1 MSNELPVIDHAGVLP
16 DAEGLPAW
24 VSSDATVGD
33 KGTPYSCSFCGVGD
47 SGFLQSLAAE
57 ELELSSDL
65 GDGDSKKRYSGGS
78 SVTERA
84 VRQTIPTAGCVKL
97 KLSMASQRPAFP
109 IHVAPSVLEPDG
121 TRRTISYDEA
131 IERFAELQLAHR
143 GDLGKTLFYACGQID
158 YFAIFAIQ
166 EVYRLLGV
174 RNLTG
179 NAEHC
184 LNAGAV
190 HNEILTGQEGP
201 FLTIDQSVTGPDR
214 FFLLNGWNGLV
225 THPPVYRALSK
236 REDFDAFLVEVAVTE
251 TAIDLAKKLGPER
264 VLLIRPRSD
273 PQLALS
279 VAHELLNVHGGA
291 IETQFI
297 EHFSDTDSF
306 EKFSAF
312 AKRSRFEPRHVAGR
326 IAPEAEY
333 EGRLED
339 GIRMI
344 ARKLADQ
351 GTVPINIPS
360 VGLSQSSGVVA
371 HCLWGSAL
379 AMLGKYGLNPDGGPA
394 GGTLRVPGQINAES
408 EVQGLSRKYYMGRI
422 PIEQTAEAARRM
434 GLPDDAYRGVVDD
447 EPRAALDYALS
458 TPDSDELFVFMG
470 TQFEANMMDR
480 RRWIAKL
487 KDPRNKIVVIDPI
500 PDPFTLE
507 FADLVIPAPPHIAST
522 KLYQNGEWK
531 MSLSVPGKH
540 APPETRSDSTIIYD
554 MIAAVAR
561 RLAQDETL
569 REAHPDLA
577 GHLASG
583 YLDER
588 FGDGLAR
595 MKGEVDRAQLW
606 RRVQDYMAGGRGPL
620 YCSPE
625 HADGRP
631 IEWKELVEEGAVVYG
646 GVGVNRYVL
655 DYDKLEKRPFA
666 DIFREPRDFSFFVP
680 TEHDLHIPHGMIL
693 NSGRSSMSSDRK
705 AIQFA
710 TSSFNSGKATP
721 LVNMPDE
728 NPCHVSS
735 MLAAKIGLVEGDRI
749 RVTGR
754 NTGAAIDLPAVI
766 TDRVKGETAYVSFH
780 KSRAQIED
788 GVYVNDVTTSEDRCS
803 YCSQTS
809 VKASQVLFERVPAVS
824 HKPDGLAAPAIISGL
839 RDAGQALD
847 TTRIDTRADLP
858 IWSGQDTPLYV
869 NEIIEETHDVY
880 TFRLQGDPL
889 CRFAFLPGQFCS
901 LVLNIDGKK
910 IVRSYTISSTP
921 TRPYVL
927 EVTIKRVPGGL
938 VSNWLPDNLKVG
950 DRIEVAGPKGKF
962 HLSPGSIPR
971 KVLFLGAGSGITPV
985 MSMSRWLC
993 DVAAD
998 VDIQMFNSVRSP
1010 DDIIFEREFDYMV
1023 ERYGMF
1029 SSVQISGTRG
1039 TRGDWK
1045 GLAGHISRPVLEM
1058 VSPDMFE
1065 REIFM
1070 CGPQGFMDAAR
1081 GILDEMGFDL
1091 AKLHSESFG
1100 GVRTSTADKA
1110 GPLGGG
1116 AAEEAGAEAGN
1127 FMIEFAGAGVNARTD
1142 GRASVLDVAEEHDID
1157 LDYGCRT
1164 GSCGDCKAKLISGD
1178 VDLTNDEG
1186 LEPGER
1192 DAGYILTCV
1201 AHPKGDCVIDA

>member
-1 MSNELPVIDHAGVLP
+1 MSNELPVIDHAGVLQ
-16 DAEGLPAW
+16 DATGLPTW
-24 VSSDATVGD
+24 VSSEAGVDD
-33 KGTPYSCSFCGVGD
+33 RGTPYSCSFCGVGD
-47 SGFLQSLAAE
+47 SGFLQSTSAGG
-57 ELELSSDL
+57 LELSSDL
-65 GDGDSKKRYSGGS
+65 GDEGKTHYSGGA
-78 SVTERA
+78 SVSERS
-84 VRQTIPTAGCVKL
+84 VRQTIPTGGCVKL

-121 TRRTISYDEA
+121 SRRTISYEEA
-131 IERFAELQLAHR
+131 IERFAEMQLAHR

-158 YFAIFAIQ
+158 YFSIFAIQ
-166 EVYRLLGV
+166 EVFRLLGI

-201 FLTIDQSVTGPDR
+201 FLTIDQSVAGPDR
-214 FFLLNGWNGLV
+214 FFLFNGWNGLV
-225 THPPVYRALSK
+225 THPPVYRAISK

-273 PQLALS
+273 PHLALS
-279 VAHELLNVHGGA
+279 VAHELLNAHGDA
-291 IETQFI
+291 IEDRFI
-297 EHFSDTDSF
+297 EHFSDADSF
-306 EKFSAF
+306 ERFSAF
-312 AKRSRFEPRHVAGR
+312 ARQSRFEPRHVAGR
-326 IAPEAEY
+326 IAPEEGY

-339 GIRMI
+339 GIRLI
-344 ARKLADQ
+344 ARKMADQ
-351 GTVPINIPS
+351 RTVPINIPS

-379 AMLGKYGLNPDGGPA
+379 AMLGKYGLKPDGGPA

-422 PIEQTAEAARRM
+422 PIDETAEAARRM
-434 GLPDDAYRGVVDD
+434 GLPDDAYQGVVED
-447 EPRAALDYALS
+447 EPRAALDYAQS
-458 TPDSDELFVFMG
+458 TPNTDELFVFMG

-487 KDPRNKIVVIDPI
+487 KDPRCRIVVIDPI

-507 FADLVIPAPPHIAST
+507 FADLIIPAPPHIAAT

-540 APPETRSDSTIIYD
+540 AAPETRSDATIIYD
-554 MIAAVAR
+554 MMAAVTR
-561 RLAQDETL
+561 CLAADQDQQKI
-569 REAHPDLA
+569 HPDLA
-577 GHLASG
+577 RHLTSG
-583 YLDER
+583 YLSER
-588 FGDGLAR
+588 FGDGLNR
-595 MKGEVDRAQLW
+595 MDGEVDRAQLW
-606 RRVQDYMAGGRGPL
+606 KRVQDYMVGGRGPL
-620 YCSPE
+620 YCSPD

-631 IEWKELVEEGAVVYG
+631 IEWKELVEGGAVVYG
-646 GVGVNRYVL
+646 GVGVNRYML
-655 DYDKLEKRPFA
+655 DYDKPEQRPFA
-666 DIFREPRDFSFFVP
+666 GIFREPRDFTFFSP
-680 TEHDLHIPHGMIL
+680 TEDDLHIPHGMIL

-710 TSSFNSGKATP
+710 TASFNSGKATP

-728 NPCHVSS
+728 NPCHISP
-735 MLAAKIGLVEGDRI
+735 MLAKKLGVVEGDRV

-754 NTGAAIDLPAVI
+754 GTGAAIELPAVI

-788 GVYVNDVTTSEDRCS
+788 GVYVNDVTTADERCS

-809 VKASQVLFERVPAVS
+809 VKSSLVLFERVPAVIG
-824 HKPDGLAAPAIISGL
+824 KPDDLAAPTIVSGL
-839 RDAGQALD
+839 RDAGQGLD
-847 TTRIDTRADLP
+847 TTKIDTRTELP
-858 IWSGQDTPLYV
+858 VWSGQDTPLYV
-869 NEIIEETHDVY
+869 NEIIQETHDVY

-889 CRFAFLPGQFCS
+889 CRFTYLPGQFCS

-910 IVRSYTISSTP
+910 VVRSYTISSTP

-927 EVTIKRVPGGL
+927 EITVKRVPGGL
-938 VSNWLPDNLKVG
+938 VSNWLPDNLKIG

-962 HLSPGSIPR
+962 HLQPGGIPR

-985 MSMSRWLC
+985 MSMARWLC

-998 VDIQMFNSVRSP
+998 VDIQLFNSVRSP
-1010 DDIIFEREFDYMV
+1010 DDIIFSREFDYMV
-1023 ERYGMF
+1023 ERYRMF
-1029 SSVQISGTRG
+1029 TSSQISDTRG

-1045 GLAGHISRPVLEM
+1045 GLSGHISRPVLEL
-1058 VSPDMFE
+1058 VSPDLFE
-1065 REIFM
+1065 REVFM

-1081 GILDEMGFDL
+1081 DILDGMGFDL

-1100 GVRTSTADKA
+1100 GVRTSIAEKATPIGGNAAD
-1110 GPLGGG
+1110 GEDP
-1116 AAEEAGAEAGN
+1116 EAGE
-1127 FMIEFAGAGVNARTD
+1127 FMIEFAGAGVTARTD
-1142 GRASVLDVAEEHDID
+1142 GRMSVLDLAEAHDID

-1164 GSCGDCKAKLISGD
+1164 GSCGDCKAKLITGD
-1178 VDLTNDEG
+1178 VDLVNDEG
-1186 LEPGER
+1186 LTSDER
-1192 DAGYILTCV
+1192 EEGYILTCV
-1201 AHPKGDCVIDA
+1201 AHPKVDCVIDA

>member
-1 MSNELPVIDHAGVLP
+1 MSNELPVIDHAGVLE

-24 VSSDATVGD
+24 VSSEASVGD

-47 SGFLQSLAAE
+47 SGFLQSSSGGQ
-57 ELELSSDL
+57 LELSSDL
-65 GDGDSKKRYSGGS
+65 GDGDNRKHYSGGAT
-78 SVTERA
+78 VTERT

-121 TRRTISYDEA
+121 SRRTISYEEA
-131 IERFAELQLAHR
+131 IDRFAELQLAHR

-158 YFAIFAIQ
+158 YFSIFAIQ
-166 EVYRLLGV
+166 EAFRLLGV

-201 FLTIDQSVTGPDR
+201 FLTIDQSVGGPDR
-214 FFLLNGWNGLV
+214 FFLMNGWNGLV
-225 THPPVYRALSK
+225 THPPVYRAIAK
-236 REDFDAFLVEVAVTE
+236 REDLDAFLVEVAVTE

-279 VAHELLNVHGGA
+279 VAHELLNVHSEA
-291 IETQFI
+291 VENRFI

-306 EKFSAF
+306 EKFSTF
-312 AKRSRFEPRHVAGR
+312 ARKSRFEPRNVASR

-333 EGRLED
+333 EQRLED

-351 GTVPINIPS
+351 RTVPINIPS

-379 AMLGKYGLNPDGGPA
+379 AMLGKYGLKPSGGPA
-394 GGTLRVPGQINAES
+394 GGTLRIPGQINAES

-422 PIEQTAEAARRM
+422 PIDQTAEAARRM
-434 GLPDDAYRGVVDD
+434 GLPDDAYQGVVDD
-447 EPRAALDYALS
+447 EPRAALDYAKS
-458 TPDSDELFVFMG
+458 APNADELFVFMG

-480 RRWIAKL
+480 RRWITKL
-487 KDPRNKIVVIDPI
+487 KDPHSKIVVIDPI

-507 FADLVIPAPPHIAST
+507 FADLIIPAPPHIAAT

-540 APPETRSDSTIIYD
+540 APPETRSDATIIYD
-554 MIAAVAR
+554 LMAAV
-561 RLAQDETL
+561 TK
-569 REAHPDLA
+569 
-577 GHLASG
+577 HLAADESQRKTHQDLTAHLDSG
-583 YLDER
+583 YLEER
-588 FGDGLAR
+588 FGSGLAR
-595 MKGEVDRAQLW
+595 MSGEVDRAQLW
-606 RRVQDYMAGGRGPL
+606 QRVQDYMAGGSGPL

-631 IEWKELVEEGAVVYG
+631 IEWKELVEHGAIVYG
-646 GVGVNRYVL
+646 GVGVNRYML
-655 DYDKLEKRPFA
+655 DYDKPDQNPFA
-666 DIFREPRDFSFFVP
+666 GIFKEPRKFTFFVP
-680 TEHDLHIPHGMIL
+680 TEDDLHIPQGMIL

-710 TSSFNSGKATP
+710 TASFNSGKATP

-728 NPCHVSS
+728 APCHVSP
-735 MLAAKIGLVEGDRI
+735 MLAAKLGLGEGDRI

-754 NTGAAIDLPAVI
+754 NTGAAIELPAVI

-780 KSRAQIED
+780 KSRAQIEE
-788 GVYVNDVTTSEDRCS
+788 GVYVNDVTTAEERCA

-809 VKASQVLFERVPAVS
+809 VKSSLVLFERVSAKN
-824 HKPDGLAAPAIISGL
+824 HKPKDLGAPTVISGL
-839 RDAGQALD
+839 RDAGESLD
-847 TTRIDTRADLP
+847 TSKIDTRMELP
-858 IWSGQDTPLYV
+858 VWSGQDTPLYV

-901 LVLNIDGKK
+901 LVLNIEGKK
-910 IVRSYTISSTP
+910 VVRSYTISSTP

-927 EVTIKRVPGGL
+927 EITVKRVPGGL

-962 HLSPGSIPR
+962 HLLPGAIPR

-1010 DDIIFEREFDYMV
+1010 DDIIFAREFDYMV
-1023 ERYGMF
+1023 ERYQMF
-1029 SSVQISGTRG
+1029 SSIQVSGTRG
-1039 TRGDWK
+1039 TRGDWT
-1045 GLAGHISRPVLEM
+1045 GLSGHISRPMLEL

-1081 GILDEMGFDL
+1081 EILDGMGFDL

-1100 GVRTSTADKA
+1100 GVRTSIADKSS
-1110 GPLGGG
+1110 PLGGG
-1116 AAEEAGAEAGN
+1116 AAEGEGSEAGS
-1127 FMIEFAGAGVNARTD
+1127 FTVEFAAAGVTAMTD
-1142 GRASVLDVAEEHDID
+1142 GRESVLDVAEAHDVD

-1164 GSCGDCKAKLISGD
+1164 GSCGDCKAKLITGEI
-1178 VDLTNDEG
+1178 DLVNEEG

-1192 DAGYILTCV
+1192 DAGFILTCV
-1201 AHPKGDCVIDA
+1201 ARPKGDCVIDA